1 MSMFDWVAGGL
12 IKAKVETPGF
22 AGSYAT
28 TCGDAVA
35 GFFGS
40 RHAHIFGPDV
50 KLVCDIED
58 MIVTHGIEGGLKM
71 PIAAALLAGI
81 GGNVTFVYGSNT
93 TATYVGPKMEIRRA
107 ENVTKTTDNIV
118 AKVAGEDV
126 VDTATVA
133 VVTVLSV
140 LTCATAMAF
149 ELAIHFAYPKFGST
163 AAADRETIEHYGAL
177 PETLKLCVIMITT
190 RLMALLKY
198 FEDLGS
204 WANLAELH
212 AHDAVFSVMAMIGLP
227 LSFVCPMIGIPLLLA
242 GALGAAHAALTSVDN
257 AASAH

>member
-12 IKAKVETPGF
+12 IKLGVETPGF
-22 AGSYAT
+22 AGSDAT

-35 GFFGS
+35 GFYGS

-107 ENVTKTTDNIV
+107 ENVTKTSDNIV

-140 LTCATAMAF
+140 LICATTMAF

-163 AAADRETIEHYGAL
+163 SAADKESIEHYGSL

-190 RLMALLKY
+190 RLMAFLKY

-204 WANLAELH
+204 WANLAEIH
-212 AHDAVFSVMAMIGLP
+212 AKDAVFSVMAIIALP
-227 LSFVCPMIGIPLLLA
+227 LCFVCPMVGIPMLLA
-242 GALGAAHAALTSVDN
+242 GAVASARVALTSTEN